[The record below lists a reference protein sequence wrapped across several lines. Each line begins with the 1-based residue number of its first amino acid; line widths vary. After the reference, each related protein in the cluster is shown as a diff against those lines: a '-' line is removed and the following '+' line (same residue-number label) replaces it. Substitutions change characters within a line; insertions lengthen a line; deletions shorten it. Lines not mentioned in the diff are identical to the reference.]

1 MNAEQKNRIE
11 VLKTR
16 MLEQPRYVSIEQA
29 LIITKTYQ
37 EHETDSKQVKR
48 AWSLYNALTQ
58 IEIGIEPEEL
68 IVGNRTKGV
77 RYGVVFPESGISWV
91 DREFETIPTRPQ
103 EIPLSGK
110 TTP

>member
-1 MNAEQKNRIE
+1 MNVEQKNRIE

-68 IVGNRTKGV
+68 IVGYRTKGV
-77 RYGVVFPESGISWV
+77 RYGVVFPES
-91 DREFETIPTRPQ
+91 
-103 EIPLSGK
+103 
-110 TTP
+110 